1 MKPISFA
8 VFALCAAAVCSTPKV
23 RAETAAPQAQDATQV
38 QTEAIELRN
47 VKPSVMA
54 YLLDSEHQAEPS
66 DELKM
71 RTSLAQQGVTY
82 FHLVGQRF
90 HVPPQPGIVKDV
102 QLVPDDSSN
111 TLNVSG
117 DPAAIERVRVAVR
130 ALDKETPRFEIEARV
145 VQVPLDSP
153 LYRSQSQDKSL
164 PYISTSWNAVK
175 QLEAAGKLRVIE
187 GCTMPILDGPPVAN
201 VTASSGRAT
210 ARFQTTKG
218 FHEDHVTVVKQH
230 LTGFRLGVNDD
241 NSVNLFIQV
250 LDGFRLGESID
261 YKGRLSEPLP
271 MQSWKQDARLGNGSA
286 VCFSGAPL
294 SFLATQ
300 NPPGWLAKLFPA
312 SRAPMKGV
320 QLLIVSVRS
329 MPPLDG

>member
-8 VFALCAAAVCSTPKV
+8 VFALCAATVCSTPNV
-23 RAETAAPQAQDATQV
+23 QAETIAAQSQDATQV
-38 QTEAIELRN
+38 QSAAIDLRY
-47 VKPSVMA
+47 VKPSLMA
-54 YLLDSEHQAEPS
+54 YLLDSEHQTEPPE
-66 DELKM
+66 ELKM
-71 RTSLAQQGVTY
+71 RTWLAQQGMTENS
-82 FHLVGQRF
+82 LIAQWF

-117 DPAAIERVRVAVR
+117 DPTAIERVIVAVR

-175 QLEAAGKLRVIE
+175 QLEAAGKLQVIE
-187 GCTMPILDGPPVAN
+187 SYTIPTLIGLPVAN
-201 VTASSGRAT
+201 VTSSSGRPT
-210 ARFQTTKG
+210 AHFKTTEG
-218 FHEDHVTVVKQH
+218 FHEDQVAVVKQH
-230 LTGFRLGVNDD
+230 LTGFRLSLNSY
-241 NSVNLFIQV
+241 NSVNLVIQV
-250 LDGFRLGESID
+250 LDGFRLDESID
-261 YKGRLSEPLP
+261 YKGRLMEPLP
-271 MQSWKQDARLGNGSA
+271 MQSWKQIAHLRSGSA

-300 NPPGWLAKLFPA
+300 NPPAWLAKLFPA